1 MEHFLLTVQ
10 EAFTLRGRGILV
22 YPPVPFDQMLPERRH
37 QPIRFRVEL
46 RRPDGTVDPVEAWF
60 TIPTS
65 MPPDLEGYD
74 CLLRNVQKSD
84 APKGTEIWISE

>member
-10 EAFTLRGRGILV
+10 EAFALRGRGILLF
-22 YPPVPFDQMLPERRH
+22 PPVPFDQMPPERRH

-60 TIPTS
+60 A
-65 MPPDLEGYD
+65 PDFEGYN

-84 APKGTEIWISE
+84 VPKGTEIWISEQD